1 MGIIKMGRRPAR
13 CFRYCKNKPYIKS
26 RYLRG
31 APESKIRIYDVA
43 AKKESVDRFPFV
55 MHLVSDER
63 EQITSEAIEASR
75 VCANKY
81 LTKMLGKDNFHLRMR
96 LHPYHV
102 IRVNK
107 MLSCA
112 GADRLQT
119 GMRHAFGKPLLLA
132 ARVKIGQIMMSVR
145 YGNRSVI
152 KTTTVDGKKVVSGK
166 CGATKHVYEALRR
179 CKFKYPGRQK
189 IVETDNWGLTKF
201 NKSTYISWRQS
212 YRLEKDGNGVKYVSG
227 HGPIKYDSRIM
238 PLGMEKEFGLSPAQQ
253 EMADKI
259 AAREG

>member
-63 EQITSEAIEASR
+63 EQITSEATEAAR

-145 YGNRSVI
+145 YGNRSDI

-179 CKFKYPGRQK
+179 WKFK
-189 IVETDNWGLTKF
+189 
-201 NKSTYISWRQS
+201 KSTYISWRQS